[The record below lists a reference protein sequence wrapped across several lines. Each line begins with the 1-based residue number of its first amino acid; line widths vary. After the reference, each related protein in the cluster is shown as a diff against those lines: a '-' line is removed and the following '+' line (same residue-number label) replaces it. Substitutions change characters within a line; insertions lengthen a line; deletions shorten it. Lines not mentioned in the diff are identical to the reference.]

1 MMNEVKKLGRP
12 KGNAKAKDA
21 EWLFGERINAPA
33 KRKLE
38 ELRLF
43 YRCSFYQLKKHGA
56 TPTAL
61 PKVTNKTLLDCIII
75 NAHHIIFGAHAADV
89 RGMLMEMLRKKG
101 CLNAA
106 ELLGIEEG
114 PEQ

>member
-1 MMNEVKKLGRP
+1 LPNKK
-12 KGNAKAKDA
+12 KNNATPAKPDT
-21 EWLFGERINAPA
+21 APEA

-43 YRCSFYQLKKHGA
+43 YRCSFYQMKKHGA
-56 TPTAL
+56 TPSAL
-61 PKVTNKTLLDCIII
+61 PKVTNKTLLNCIII
-75 NAHHIIFGAHAADV
+75 NAHHLLFGSRAADV
-89 RGMLMEMLRKKG
+89 RGMLLEMLQKKG
-101 CLNAA
+101 CINAA